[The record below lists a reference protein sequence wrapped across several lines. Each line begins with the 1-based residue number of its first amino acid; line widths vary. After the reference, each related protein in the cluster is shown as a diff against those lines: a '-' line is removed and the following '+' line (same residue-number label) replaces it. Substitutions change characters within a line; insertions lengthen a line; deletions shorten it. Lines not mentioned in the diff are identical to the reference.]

1 MKTTLLYSIAALAL
15 LATACTAD
23 DNTGATPSGT
33 DARPVPVSL
42 DVAVETGSATTRATT
57 TAPLTTDGAVVK
69 LSLVSDG
76 TAGSYASLYNVPYSY
91 TSGQWTAANPLVV
104 DARQAA
110 RITAYHDPNS
120 KTGFGTSTKTPLS
133 TRDYADTELWYY
145 DTNAH
150 AGISSANAALSI
162 LLKCPWTRLTLKIT
176 RAANYLTLCKVS
188 KVKIASADGSL
199 ITTANLD
206 IADGTLKDV
215 SAHEHT
221 KTVSGALA
229 TTGIAAGATD
239 SSVDLLLPP
248 QALTAGMV
256 VTLTVDGTDLA
267 TTIAAAKFPGS
278 ALKSATRY
286 SLYLT
291 VEGAEVTGGTVTT
304 EDWAVINLGTEY
316 VPLP

>member
-1 MKTTLLYSIAALAL
+1 M
-15 LATACTAD
+15 
-23 DNTGATPSGT
+23 
-33 DARPVPVSL
+33 
-42 DVAVETGSATTRATT
+42 
-57 TAPLTTDGAVVK
+57 
-69 LSLVSDG
+69 
-76 TAGSYASLYNVPYSY
+76 
-91 TSGQWTAANPLVV
+91 
-104 DARQAA
+104 
-110 RITAYHDPNS
+110 
-120 KTGFGTSTKTPLS
+120 
-133 TRDYADTELWYY
+133 
-145 DTNAH
+145 
-150 AGISSANAALSI
+150 LSI

-176 RAANYLTLCKVS
+176 RAANYPTPCKVS
-188 KVKIASADGSL
+188 NVKIASADGSL
-199 ITTANLD
+199 VTTANLD
-206 IADGTLKDV
+206 IADGTLKDA

-221 KTVSGALA
+221 KSVSGTLA

-248 QALTAGMV
+248 QALASAMV

-267 TTIAAAKFPGS
+267 TTVEAVKFPGS